1 MNKNDNLKDLS
12 AITVTLIFEAS
23 ALNRDEKLGG
33 NIPSIKKLTRF
44 GNKTFSYL
52 SRVAKRH
59 YLFETL
65 SRNYKDDWTPAVCFE
80 SGTGDNRVVQFDLQ
94 TQNIITHA
102 ELDAFGY
109 MFTIGGQ
116 QSITRKAPVGITKAI
131 ALETWEGDMQFNANH
146 DLASRC
152 GANPNPVNKEEQIA
166 YFKVSFTIDINKLGK
181 DEWWVDKSIKTS
193 DNHMFLIWIEPEGK
207 DKDEKQKNYNDMK
220 NYLNNI
226 TNLDSNTIIQKLG
239 EIQKKKGKYI
249 YSIIS
254 YNSNNDNKYKVKN
267 GEIEVIVIE
276 QKEKVLFNL
285 EEEIRKKRL
294 FQILNSLKNGLIY
307 HTSGENYGIVPL
319 FIIAAG
325 LKVPIPLFHS
335 FVELGCFESSIIN
348 NGYIL
353 SNNENKK
360 LIYVY
365 NPKNLV
371 GNIDT
376 TNLYTDWNVFLKD
389 IGVNPNGAD
398 QTST

>member
-1 MNKNDNLKDLS
+1 MNKNNNLKDLS

-65 SRNYKDDWTPAVCFE
+65 SRIYKDDWTPAECFE
-80 SGTGDNRVVQFDLQ
+80 SGTGENRVVQFDLQ

-116 QSITRKAPVGITKAI
+116 QSITRKAPIGITKAI

-152 GANPNPVNKEEQIA
+152 GANPNPVNKEEHQSF
-166 YFKVSFTIDINKLGK
+166 FKVSFTIDVEKLGY
-181 DEWWVDKSIKTS
+181 DEWWIKDCNYDNVTTTIKLALSDGLIHSIETDELVK
-193 DNHMFLIWIEPEGK
+193 GK
-207 DKDEKQKNYNDMK
+207 KYCIKKGNEA
-220 NYLNNI
+220 I
-226 TNLDSNTIIQKLG
+226 G
-239 EIQKKKGKYI
+239 EITIQEKDLRKKAIFKLE
-249 YSIIS
+249 
-254 YNSNNDNKYKVKN
+254 D
-267 GEIEVIVIE
+267 
-276 QKEKVLFNL
+276 KEK
-285 EEEIRKKRL
+285 KKRL
-294 FQILNSLKNGLIY
+294 YQILDVMKNGLIY

-335 FVELGCFESSIIN
+335 FVELGFFESSIIN
-348 NGYIL
+348 NAYIL

-398 QTST
+398 QTSPQD